1 MSFYGLIA
9 IFADMNPRY
18 LLSLLTV
25 LMALVAMASGNFDWT
40 LRLEY
45 LRIRATDPK
54 APVSERM
61 ACYDSLIRS
70 AGDKVPAEY
79 TIGKARLYESI
90 GDFVSSQR
98 EFDALYS
105 RLPADSMSYRCLA
118 LHHMASAQYYN
129 GHPGDAIRNALTL
142 IEMDKPDSLLYYN
155 METSLL
161 LAHIFSSSGLN
172 ELADRYIAAAHK
184 AFERMEHVGIEESLL
199 SNFHARLLY
208 SESCTLTDRDDFEGA
223 FALLKEAHTLATDS
237 LDRLDIVKQMACI
250 YGCRNQTET
259 ALELYSQS
267 IGQKNFNIN
276 EAIAVTSIIKLLLS
290 SGRVDEAQKVASR
303 YAVMLDALNGGFVGL
318 DIKYLRAR
326 IALSAG
332 DTSAAFRYLYDA
344 FCLSDSAYRALE
356 SEYVKE
362 VINVEEARR
371 GISDRDNTLKH
382 NAMKNALLIVL
393 GLSVFVAAVVIVVG
407 RKRRKR
413 LLAEKTR
420 LEEMCRQ
427 HDDETSDSEARYNQE
442 MTAMALRM
450 ARIDETL
457 VAVKKESSN
466 LMSNPRESLR
476 TIREAVRSLESQID
490 VWEVFRT
497 YFEGVNQRFFDKLY
511 QIHPQLTNSEV
522 RMCAFILLNLTTKE
536 IAQMSNRL
544 VRTVETIKYNLR
556 KKLAITESTEAYMR
570 HISVAD
576 DVEVAR
582 LRDAAIAAAIADK
595 DKDEKK

>member
-1 MSFYGLIA
+1 
-9 IFADMNPRY
+9 
-18 LLSLLTV
+18 
-25 LMALVAMASGNFDWT
+25 MA
-40 LRLEY
+40 
-45 LRIRATDPK
+45 
-54 APVSERM
+54 
-61 ACYDSLIRS
+61 
-70 AGDKVPAEY
+70 
-79 TIGKARLYESI
+79 
-90 GDFVSSQR
+90 VSSVW
-98 EFDALYS
+98 
-105 RLPADSMSYRCLA
+105 M
-118 LHHMASAQYYN
+118 
-129 GHPGDAIRNALTL
+129 
-142 IEMDKPDSLLYYN
+142 
-155 METSLL
+155 
-161 LAHIFSSSGLN
+161 
-172 ELADRYIAAAHK
+172 
-184 AFERMEHVGIEESLL
+184 
-199 SNFHARLLY
+199 
-208 SESCTLTDRDDFEGA
+208 
-223 FALLKEAHTLATDS
+223 
-237 LDRLDIVKQMACI
+237 
-250 YGCRNQTET
+250 
-259 ALELYSQS
+259 
-267 IGQKNFNIN
+267 
-276 EAIAVTSIIKLLLS
+276 
-290 SGRVDEAQKVASR
+290 
-303 YAVMLDALNGGFVGL
+303 

-393 GLSVFVAAVVIVVG
+393 GMSVFVAAVVIVVG

-420 LEEMCRQ
+420 LEEVCRQ

-536 IAQMSNRL
+536 IAQMSNRS

-595 DKDEKK
+595 DRDEKK